1 MKMTSFM
8 REALK
13 EAKKAL
19 YKNEVPIGAIIV
31 KNGQII
37 SRAHNLK
44 ETLNDPTAHAEILAI
59 KKASKILGNW
69 RLADC
74 HIYTTLEPCPM
85 CAGAIIQAR
94 IGKLIYGAM
103 DFKTGACGSLFN
115 LVENPNLNHKIEV
128 ISSIME
134 EESKELLKEF
144 FQDKR
149 I

>member
-1 MKMTSFM
+1 
-8 REALK
+8 
-13 EAKKAL
+13 
-19 YKNEVPIGAIIV
+19 
-31 KNGQII
+31 
-37 SRAHNLK
+37 
-44 ETLNDPTAHAEILAI
+44 
-59 KKASKILGNW
+59 
-69 RLADC
+69 
-74 HIYTTLEPCPM
+74 M